1 MAKKTEVKE
10 LKLEDFFTNT
20 INANGSKMFLVLN
33 GEPTKHYFLVKGIG
47 CKSVSREKINARAAV
62 AAIEDKLKGMEEGD
76 LKESELFRLKDD
88 AYKPLVLALVSDWS
102 FNDDIK
108 GNLQRLLDEN
118 EGLTF
123 AVISH
128 ASDEENLKAKK

>member
-1 MAKKTEVKE
+1 
-10 LKLEDFFTNT
+10 
-20 INANGSKMFLVLN
+20 
-33 GEPTKHYFLVKGIG
+33 
-47 CKSVSREKINARAAV
+47 
-62 AAIEDKLKGMEEGD
+62 MEEGD